1 MSILGGVMSLL
12 LRVFVGCCLMG
23 GCCMMGENGVL
34 GVGGVLCLAM
44 SALSRFSC
52 CICSCECGGVVE
64 NML

>member
-44 SALSRFSC
+44 SALSRLFDISV
-52 CICSCECGGVVE
+52 S
-64 NML
+64 